1 MNKATTLKKWFTRQR
16 ATAIIPPPPNRGD
29 FDEATKKTT
38 KNAKKRGDVHRSR
51 FSGCKLCAEFCDGVV
66 LGLWGPKAF
75 DATARPNMETP
86 GVFGLE
92 FVVAKDPERLRQTAL
107 STCTI
112 DEEERDKRTW
122 LDYDYDDDDMKEE
135 TGEAGGRPRKV
146 KPESR
151 GADRVAARP
160 ELDTRDVQRDD
171 AEPVEWVLSR
181 KQN

>member
-1 MNKATTLKKWFTRQR
+1 MVSYW
-16 ATAIIPPPPNRGD
+16 D
-29 FDEATKKTT
+29 
-38 KNAKKRGDVHRSR
+38 
-51 FSGCKLCAEFCDGVV
+51 CGVQ
-66 LGLWGPKAF
+66 GFF

-122 LDYDYDDDDMKEE
+122 LDYDDDDALVDDDDDDDAKEE
-135 TGEAGGRPRKV
+135 TAKPWRRQSQTRK
-146 KPESR
+146 S